1 LKSGPRDRYSIA
13 RGALADFLRRRR
25 EALSP
30 ALVGLPAGQR
40 RRTPGLRRDEVA
52 HLANMSENYYERLEQ
67 GRGPQPSAAILASL
81 SEALRLDLDER
92 CYLYRLAGHVEP
104 TAPPSDDAV
113 DPGLLSL
120 MRTVAGV
127 APAFVTDD
135 LATVIAQ
142 NDLDLALFGD
152 FTGLTGWGGNL
163 VWRWFTSPAWRS
175 FLAQSHAAHEQMSH
189 AYVADLRAT
198 VARRNYDVAALTLVA
213 DLRAASGE
221 FRDMWDEHRV
231 GAPRC
236 PTLTLWNERVGHL
249 QLDCVVATSPHSRQ
263 RLMTLEPVPGTPTRQ
278 RLTELAEIM
287 HQGTPLVR

>member
-1 LKSGPRDRYSIA
+1 LKTAPRDRYSIA

-52 HLANMSENYYERLEQ
+52 RLANMSENYYERLEQ
-67 GRGPQPSAAILASL
+67 GRGPQPSTAILASL
-81 SEALRLDLDER
+81 SEALRLDPEER
-92 CYLYRLAGHVEP
+92 CYLYRLTGHVEP
-104 TAPPSDDAV
+104 TEPPSDDVV

-142 NDLDLALFGD
+142 NDLAVALFGD
-152 FTGLTGWGGNL
+152 FTGLTGWEGNL

-175 FLAQSHAAHEQMSH
+175 FLARSHAAHEQMSH

-213 DLRAASGE
+213 DLRAASAE

-231 GAPRC
+231 GTPRC
-236 PTLTLWNERVGHL
+236 PTLTLWDERVGSL
-249 QLDCVVATSPHSRQ
+249 TLDCVVATSPHSCQ
-263 RLMTLEPVPGTPTRQ
+263 RLMTLEPLPGTATRQ
-278 RLTELAEIM
+278 RLDTLAGLLRED
-287 HQGTPLVR
+287 VVAAR